1 MKHVSLQ
8 PSLRTLGRR
17 AFTRT
22 DEHSGFN
29 LLQAAVLAGDDDTVA
44 KASVLLEK
52 FVEEMECR
60 KTGEKASI
68 FPGKSAADI
77 LPIRK
82 HCNFGRTIGK
92 FAVVKKTPK
101 ESTESSNI
109 KKTFKR
115 YTEFVGTEKTLTK
128 LHSCAKGNDSF

>member
-44 KASVLLEK
+44 KASVLLEN

-68 FPGKSAADI
+68 FPG
-77 LPIRK
+77 
-82 HCNFGRTIGK
+82 
-92 FAVVKKTPK
+92 
-101 ESTESSNI
+101 
-109 KKTFKR
+109 
-115 YTEFVGTEKTLTK
+115 
-128 LHSCAKGNDSF
+128 